1 MYTPYLICGYVGTLF
16 FLLIGFRVV
25 RRTSPDLRGQAHLH
39 RYILCAIFALLC
51 LGPRSWA
58 PLLLTIIL
66 PNLLLFAG
74 AAFLYLGACDIL
86 QVPPRFLSWQINVCL
101 AGLPPLLWFTYVQP
115 SVLGR
120 LFCHALV
127 MAALTS
133 VTAGQLFRHR
143 DPVLRSPLRAS
154 AWLLT
159 SLAGV
164 QIAWLAASI
173 VHPPSTDFMHTDL
186 IGIAFSYLSV
196 LLGAS
201 NVAALM
207 WLSLCVHRSQLHQM
221 AQTDALT
228 GLLNRRAFEEIVRRE
243 LPRSGRH
250 GRSVGLLLID
260 VDHFKRVNDSMGHL
274 AGDEVLRRISGVLR
288 ESTRVSDV
296 LARYG
301 GEEFVVLLRDAGLDE
316 SSATA
321 ERIRSEIA
329 SLSNLPGDLSLTAS
343 IGVAIGNASESAA
356 GFLLRSDEALYR
368 AKRGGRNL
376 VSIHPSCSAQPVPVV

>member
-1 MYTPYLICGYVGTLF
+1 MYTPYLICGYVATLL
-16 FLLIGFRVV
+16 FLLIGFGVI
-25 RRTSPDLRGQAHLH
+25 RRTSPDLRGQEHLH
-39 RYILCAIFALLC
+39 RYILCAISALLC
-51 LGPRSWA
+51 MAARPWA
-58 PLLLTIIL
+58 PQLLTIVL
-66 PNLLLFAG
+66 PNFLLFAG
-74 AAFLYLGACDIL
+74 AIFLYLGASDIL
-86 QVPPRFLSWQINVCL
+86 QVPPRFLSWQINLCL
-101 AGLPPLLWFTYVQP
+101 AALPPFLWFTYVQP
-115 SVLGR
+115 VVLGR
-120 LFCHALV
+120 LLLHAAV
-127 MAALTS
+127 MATSTS
-133 VTAGQLFRHR
+133 VTAWQLFRHR
-143 DPVLRSPLRAS
+143 EPTLRSPLRAS

-159 SLAGV
+159 SLACL
-164 QIAWLAASI
+164 QIAWSAASI
-173 VHPPSTDFMHTDL
+173 AHPPDANFMHVDL

-243 LPRSGRH
+243 LPRSSRP

-260 VDHFKRVNDSMGHL
+260 IDHFKRVNDSLGHL
-274 AGDEVLRRISGVLR
+274 VGDEVLRRISGVLR

-321 ERIRSEIA
+321 ERIRREIA
-329 SLSNLPGDLSLTAS
+329 SLSGLPGDLSLTAS
-343 IGVAIGNASESAA
+343 IGVAIGSAGESAA
-356 GFLLRSDEALYR
+356 SFLFRSDEALYR

-376 VSIHPSCSAQPVPVV
+376 VSIHPSSAGQPVAVV